1 MAFTVGQK
9 VVRVGHKLCA
19 SADYLS
25 RIGKD
30 YTSPKLGEICTIAS
44 IADWFGQ
51 SILRLAEHDNSH
63 LTPLFPIEPGFHA
76 ECFRPIVERKTEI
89 SFTIGA
95 DPESEKWDNRKP
107 VPAYSFDVTEHESI
121 LQYLRG
127 FY

>member
-1 MAFTVGQK
+1 MAFTVGMK
-9 VVRVGHKLCA
+9 VVCIAEANGLQCGPNSVEPTKG
-19 SADYLS
+19 D
-25 RIGKD
+25 IG
-30 YTSPKLGEICTIAS
+30 TIVS
-44 IADWFGQ
+44 IYQ
-51 SILRLAEHDNSH
+51 SSEGLAIELAEFP
-63 LTPLFPIEPGFHA
+63 TPPCDGFDKGWLA
-76 ECFRPIVERKTEI
+76 VDFRPIVERKTEI